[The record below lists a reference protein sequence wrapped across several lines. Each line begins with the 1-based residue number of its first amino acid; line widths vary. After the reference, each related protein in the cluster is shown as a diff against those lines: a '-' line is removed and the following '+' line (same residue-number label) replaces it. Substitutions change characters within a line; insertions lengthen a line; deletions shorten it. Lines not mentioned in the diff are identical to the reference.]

1 MIRMTRQRVLL
12 LALAAQILWLGLQ
25 VHRSLG
31 RWEADR
37 ILKAVEASTAQALV
51 TRRAAPASLLHN
63 AEELTRAERLAP
75 ASASIRL
82 VKGSQYLLLGRNEP
96 AIAAYE
102 EALRLEP
109 RPETYLNLGRAQWR
123 AHRETAALENLR
135 RAVRLDPG
143 LLREVPAEAA
153 ALLQASEAGS
163 PAVDGGDPGAS
174 APSGEESGDHP

>member
-82 VKGSQYLLLGRNEP
+82 VKGSQYLLLGRNEA

-143 LLREVPAEAA
+143 LMREVPSAA
-153 ALLQASEAGS
+153 AVLLQGRAVGS
-163 PAVDGGDPGAS
+163 SGLDGGHSGSSESPGSELEDPR
-174 APSGEESGDHP
+174 